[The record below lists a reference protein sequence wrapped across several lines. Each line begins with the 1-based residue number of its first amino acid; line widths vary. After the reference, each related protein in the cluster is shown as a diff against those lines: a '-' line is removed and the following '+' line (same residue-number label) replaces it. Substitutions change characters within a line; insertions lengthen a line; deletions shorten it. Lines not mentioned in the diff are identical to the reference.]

1 MEIIPE
7 FYTSPLPPCLNG
19 QGKLAEPPAIFC
31 MGQHDLILL
40 LGDLPFLHQ
49 FPSFVFHIVLIGAD
63 DIEPDLVLSLGDQLK
78 GIRPQIGDIA
88 APGAVRK
95 GQLPLI
101 VGKMGIAQ
109 GGAVLQFSD
118 REVELLQIIGC
129 EQAQHGGF
137 IVLPGGDGAVA
148 HTEAIVIFLHRHRV
162 ILGAAKA
169 IGIQRKLLIS
179 CVGLPVEGLLLFC
192 EEIGR
197 FAVCL
202 RHQFQS
208 GGSLRG
214 HRVLLQ
220 LGLGRGRLRA
230 AVRRGILPGTA
241 GHRKSQQDTAEQKT
255 ESAAEE
261 SSAESTASGNDNK
274 DSSGSGENHTE
285 QSTENTTEN
294 STEDTTEET
303 QPTAKCTCKEKCS
316 QYAVDED
323 CEVCA
328 KDYKECAYINPSVK
342 ITINTPS
349 GWHNDTTKVT
359 VKVED
364 TIVSGNFTI
373 QTVKAKVG
381 QNGSWTDITEDMYI
395 EISENSTIYVQVTD
409 QKGKTYE
416 KKRYI
421 KCFDFTKP
429 TLNAAVSDGLLS
441 IQAHDTDS
449 GIKAIY
455 VNGYEFTE
463 HTNGAL
469 NIRLQQFDAGYQY
482 FTISAMDNAGNTS
495 EIYKTANP
503 YYTDPENKDSNEK
516 DPAQQLPVDA
526 SATKP
531 SSATAQVTEHTKTDV
546 NGNTVSQTGSGTTS
560 SSSATT
566 KQSPSAGDTSKD
578 ADQSSDSQTSE
589 KGKEFYTIQTASEK
603 VFYLVIDRDGED
615 EKVYFLTEV
624 SENDL
629 LNTTT
634 DNSETLPKNSAALE
648 SAIPTKDS
656 ALSNNNADTTGDKTQ
671 GAESVEDSTE
681 DSTEDTSEPKENT
694 AKADGSGFTY
704 ILMGIAAVAVIGVVY
719 VVKSK
724 KKKEN
729 FIDEDEDE
737 DELDEDYDY
746 DDEEETEQDSDE
758 AFINGGDD
766 AESVDT
772 DENDN
777 EDNNNENDE
786 EDGEE

>member
-1 MEIIPE
+1 MEKK
-7 FYTSPLPPCLNG
+7 
-19 QGKLAEPPAIFC
+19 KLSVKALMSLILSAILFC
-31 MGQHDLILL
+31 M
-40 LGDLPFLHQ
+40 P
-49 FPSFVFHIVLIGAD
+49 IGAFFANRTNT
-63 DIEPDLVLSLGDQLK
+63 V
-78 GIRPQIGDIA
+78 
-88 APGAVRK
+88 
-95 GQLPLI
+95 
-101 VGKMGIAQ
+101 
-109 GGAVLQFSD
+109 
-118 REVELLQIIGC
+118 EVHAEDN
-129 EQAQHGGF
+129 A
-137 IVLPGGDGAVA
+137 
-148 HTEAIVIFLHRHRV
+148 
-162 ILGAAKA
+162 
-169 IGIQRKLLIS
+169 
-179 CVGLPVEGLLLFC
+179 
-192 EEIGR
+192 EE
-197 FAVCL
+197 
-202 RHQFQS
+202 
-208 GGSLRG
+208 
-214 HRVLLQ
+214 
-220 LGLGRGRLRA
+220 
-230 AVRRGILPGTA
+230 
-241 GHRKSQQDTAEQKT
+241 KT
-255 ESAAEE
+255 ESAENTVTSGNGKEE
-261 SSAESTASGNDNK
+261 SSRTDT
-274 DSSGSGENHTE
+274 GEGK
-285 QSTENTTEN
+285 TEN
-294 STEDTTEET
+294 STEGTTEET
-303 QPTAKCTCKEKCS
+303 QPTVKCTCKEKCS

-381 QNGSWTDITEDMYI
+381 QNGSWADITEDMYI

-416 KKRYI
+416 KNRYI

-503 YYTDPENKDSNEK
+503 YYTDPENKDSSEK

-531 SSATAQVTEHTKTDV
+531 SSATAQVTEHTKTDG

-560 SSSATT
+560 SSSATA
-566 KQSPSAGDTSKD
+566 KQSPSTGDTSKD
-578 ADQSSDSQTSE
+578 ADQSSDSQTTE

-603 VFYLVIDRDGED
+603 IFYLVIDRDGED

-681 DSTEDTSEPKENT
+681 DSTEDTSEPKEDT

-746 DDEEETEQDSDE
+746 EDEEENEQSSDE
-758 AFINGGDD
+758 AFLNGGDD
-766 AESVDT
+766 TVSDAESEDNT
-772 DENDN
+772 EYDN
-777 EDNNNENDE
+777 EDNNNNDE
-786 EDGEE
+786 ENGEE

>member
-1 MEIIPE
+1 MEKK
-7 FYTSPLPPCLNG
+7 
-19 QGKLAEPPAIFC
+19 KLSVKALMSLILSAILFC
-31 MGQHDLILL
+31 M
-40 LGDLPFLHQ
+40 P
-49 FPSFVFHIVLIGAD
+49 IGAFFANRTNT
-63 DIEPDLVLSLGDQLK
+63 V
-78 GIRPQIGDIA
+78 
-88 APGAVRK
+88 
-95 GQLPLI
+95 
-101 VGKMGIAQ
+101 
-109 GGAVLQFSD
+109 
-118 REVELLQIIGC
+118 EVHAEDN
-129 EQAQHGGF
+129 A
-137 IVLPGGDGAVA
+137 
-148 HTEAIVIFLHRHRV
+148 
-162 ILGAAKA
+162 
-169 IGIQRKLLIS
+169 
-179 CVGLPVEGLLLFC
+179 
-192 EEIGR
+192 EE
-197 FAVCL
+197 
-202 RHQFQS
+202 
-208 GGSLRG
+208 
-214 HRVLLQ
+214 
-220 LGLGRGRLRA
+220 
-230 AVRRGILPGTA
+230 
-241 GHRKSQQDTAEQKT
+241 KT
-255 ESAAEE
+255 ESAENTVTSGNGKEE
-261 SSAESTASGNDNK
+261 SSRTDT
-274 DSSGSGENHTE
+274 GEGK
-285 QSTENTTEN
+285 TEN
-294 STEDTTEET
+294 STEGTTEET
-303 QPTAKCTCKEKCS
+303 QPTVKCTCKEKCS

-381 QNGSWTDITEDMYI
+381 QNGSWADITEDMYI
-395 EISENSTIYVQVTD
+395 EISENSTIYVQVID

-416 KKRYI
+416 KNRYI

-455 VNGYEFTE
+455 VNGYEFTD
-463 HTNGAL
+463 HTNGVL

-482 FTISAMDNAGNTS
+482 FTISAMDNAGNIS

-531 SSATAQVTEHTKTDV
+531 SSATAQVTDHTKTDS
-546 NGNTVSQTGSGTTS
+546 NGNTVSQTGTNSTS
-560 SSSATT
+560 T
-566 KQSPSAGDTSKD
+566 KQSQSTGETDKST
-578 ADQSSDSQTSE
+578 DQSSDEQTSD

-615 EKVYFLTEV
+615 EKVYFLTEI

-656 ALSNNNADTTGDKTQ
+656 ALSNNNGENAGNKKQ
-671 GAESVEDSTE
+671 GTESVEDSTE
-681 DSTEDTSEPKENT
+681 ESTEDTSKPKEDT
-694 AKADGSGFTY
+694 AKTDNFGFTY
-704 ILMGIAAVAVIGVVY
+704 IIMGVAAVAVIGVVY

-729 FIDEDEDE
+729 FIDEDEEE

-746 DDEEETEQDSDE
+746 DDEEENEQSSDE
-758 AFINGGDD
+758 AFLNGGDD
-766 AESVDT
+766 TVNDTESEDT
-772 DENDN
+772 MEHDNDI
-777 EDNNNENDE
+777 DDE
-786 EDGEE
+786 ENGEE